1 MARRARV
8 VFCALNDELP
18 HVIDKL
24 GDDFIVT
31 ATDFP
36 HGDAFRQDQLAQG
49 LKKRGDLSDS
59 LIEKNP
65 LGKCPGDCIPWGTS
79 EISDCNPTCGR
90 ALADG
95 RVNGNLY
102 AMITTIDH
110 AGRLVIPKDIR
121 RESGIKPGMPLEV
134 RWEKG
139 AIAITPA
146 PLPVKLERK
155 GRLLVAVPTEGAP
168 RLSADTVERT
178 RKALRKERSGAST

>member
-1 MARRARV
+1 MIAIRPA
-8 VFCALNDELP
+8 D
-18 HVIDKL
+18 
-24 GDDFIVT
+24 G
-31 ATDFP
+31 
-36 HGDAFRQDQLAQG
+36 
-49 LKKRGDLSDS
+49 
-59 LIEKNP
+59 
-65 LGKCPGDCIPWGTS
+65 
-79 EISDCNPTCGR
+79 

-102 AMITTIDH
+102 AMTTTIDH

-121 RESGIKPGMPLEV
+121 RESGIEPGMPLEV

>member
-1 MARRARV
+1 MESVPSGSTRARIK
-8 VFCALNDELP
+8 ETGGSERLP
-18 HVIDKL
+18 D
-24 GDDFIVT
+24 
-31 ATDFP
+31 
-36 HGDAFRQDQLAQG
+36 R
-49 LKKRGDLSDS
+49 
-59 LIEKNP
+59 KNP
-65 LGKCPGDCIPWGTS
+65 LGKSPATEFS

-102 AMITTIDH
+102 AMTTTIDH